1 MKESGNIM
9 KIFAII
15 CFIYAVISTILH
27 LAAGLYAAATGDANG
42 GDALAIGISL
52 SRSLLIILSALII
65 FRG

>member
-1 MKESGNIM
+1 MKV
-9 KIFAII
+9 FAII

-27 LAAGLYAAATGDANG
+27 LTAGLYAAANKGSDGASV
-42 GDALAIGISL
+42 LAIGISL

>member
-1 MKESGNIM
+1 M

-27 LAAGLYAAATGDANG
+27 IAAGLYAAANEGTDGAS
-42 GDALAIGISL
+42 ALAIGISL

-65 FRG
+65 FQG

>member
-1 MKESGNIM
+1 MKV
-9 KIFAII
+9 FAII

-27 LAAGLYAAATGDANG
+27 FAAGLYAAANEGVDG

-52 SRSLLIILSALII
+52 SRLLLIILSALII